1 MYRLFVA
8 TTILLMSSLSFAA
21 ESLKDYSATARDYE
35 QKGIVDTVNLGAY
48 RITID
53 GKQYNLTRDAE
64 IITGKG
70 ESIQQGSKVEYSLNG
85 KSVNGLILLK

>member
-1 MYRLFVA
+1 MYRLLVA

-21 ESLKDYSATARDYE
+21 ESLSDYSATARDYE
-35 QKGIVDTVNLGAY
+35 QKGIVNTVNLSAH

-53 GKQYNLTRDAE
+53 GKQYNLTHDVE

-70 ESIQQGSKVEYSLNG
+70 ESIQQGSKVEYSQNG
-85 KSVNGLILLK
+85 KSINGLILLQ